1 MKNDSIRKLFITRM
15 LETIKNITAILNKNI
30 SLK

>member
-1 MKNDSIRKLFITRM
+1 MKNDSIGKLFITRM
-15 LETIKNITAILNKNI
+15 LKTIKTITTIINKNI